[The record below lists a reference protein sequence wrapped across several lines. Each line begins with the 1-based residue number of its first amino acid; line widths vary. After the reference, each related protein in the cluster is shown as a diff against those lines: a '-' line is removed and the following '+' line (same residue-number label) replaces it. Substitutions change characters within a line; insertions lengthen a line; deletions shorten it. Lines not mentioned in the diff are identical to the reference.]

1 MNIKTAI
8 SEGVNLLS
16 NNLIKC
22 PGLDSEILLA
32 EVLNKKRE
40 FLILNLNEK
49 IEEKNF
55 RIYKDLIKQRSLGKP
70 IAYLT
75 KKKNFWNSEFK
86 LSLIHISDPTRQ
98 AEISYAV

>member
-55 RIYKDLIKQRSLGKP
+55 RI
-70 IAYLT
+70 
-75 KKKNFWNSEFK
+75 
-86 LSLIHISDPTRQ
+86 
-98 AEISYAV
+98 